1 VRSVV
6 VGMHLIADEQLTVV
20 RTIDV
25 RMDIDAEFR
34 K

>member
-1 VRSVV
+1 

-20 RTIDV
+20 RAIDGRV
-25 RMDIDAEFR
+25 FIDAEFR